1 MGQIIPAIA
10 LCELGEVKEYLDIKH
25 AGADE
30 MIKTL
35 INAVSQDCLKYLRRS
50 LLKATH
56 TDETYTGDNTNVLW
70 LRDYPI
76 ISIASITPY
85 EGAAALTLVGTE
97 FDFDAESGEIRLRD
111 GRIFQSSQHGSINNV
126 KITYD
131 AGYDGIA
138 NLPYDLRF
146 SIMQAVAHK
155 HNEFDKKSY
164 SVTRQDKGDA
174 GSAEYID
181 ANYPQ
186 HVTSIWRRYR
196 RKVYA

>member
-1 MGQIIPAIA
+1 MAQIVTTIA
-10 LCELGEVKEYLDIKH
+10 LCTLDEVKEYLDIKH
-25 AGADE
+25 AGGDE
-30 MIKTL
+30 IIKTL
-35 INAVSQDCLKYLRRS
+35 INAVSQDCLKYVRRA

-56 TDETYTGDNTNVLW
+56 TNETYTGDDTNVLW
-70 LRDYPI
+70 LKDYPVV
-76 ISIASITPY
+76 SIASITPY
-85 EGAAALTLVGTE
+85 EGAAALTVNGTE
-97 FDFDAESGEIRLRD
+97 FDFDAASGEVRLRG
-111 GRIFQSSQHGSINNV
+111 GRVFMRSQHDSINNV
-126 KITYD
+126 LVTYD

-155 HNEFDKKSY
+155 YNEFDKKSY

-186 HVTSIWRRYR
+186 HVMSVWRRYR